1 MTVVEK
7 VIANLQSLI
16 DEHKTTLT
24 DDVYLQMSNS
34 LMEAQKEV
42 KTNTTNNFYEASII
56 VPKFIPANGS
66 VVHFECHLRKHILRL
81 SDKAANTYMNEIKE
95 EGSVQMCNHC
105 SNGVE
110 LMYQIYDT
118 DSERYCNNDDED
130 EDSTT
135 YIGNELQHIN
145 CEMHSITC
153 IKLVK
158 LN

>member
-1 MTVVEK
+1 M
-7 VIANLQSLI
+7 
-16 DEHKTTLT
+16 
-24 DDVYLQMSNS
+24 Y
-34 LMEAQKEV
+34 
-42 KTNTTNNFYEASII
+42 NTTDEVLS
-56 VPKFIPANGS
+56 
-66 VVHFECHLRKHILRL
+66 ILRNEYNGTTWTVCEDMDYGL
-81 SDKAANTYMNEIKE
+81 CDKRLLKGGIFYRDWLLHTSHITHHT
-95 EGSVQMCNHC
+95 SHITHHTSHITHHTSHITHPVQMCNHC

-110 LMYQIYDT
+110 LMHQIYDT